1 MPEFRPRKATYIKE
15 RNGQFFYR
23 RAIPMA
29 SRAQFGGL
37 TEWNIRLEGR
47 THSERVSEAHAHAH
61 RHNQDIAVGIGG
73 RIVSRVEESQTLDG
87 PDLSIRLD
95 ATQIPLPPGMALQ
108 PFRAH
113 RDGTVV
119 ETFKIALSRDP
130 DFLREAEKDGFFPM
144 HYEEGA
150 AQLELNQL
158 LQQASLAENDDRKE
172 IAELKAEKMRS
183 VIDSLGDKRGET
195 ILSALPKWE
204 KRDRPRLT

>member
-1 MPEFRPRKATYIKE
+1 M
-15 RNGQFFYR
+15 
-23 RAIPMA
+23 
-29 SRAQFGGL
+29 
-37 TEWNIRLEGR
+37 
-47 THSERVSEAHAHAH
+47 
-61 RHNQDIAVGIGG
+61 
-73 RIVSRVEESQTLDG
+73 
-87 PDLSIRLD
+87 
-95 ATQIPLPPGMALQ
+95 
-108 PFRAH
+108 
-113 RDGTVV
+113 V

>member
-87 PDLSIRLD
+87 PDLSIRV
-95 ATQIPLPPGMALQ
+95 AA
-108 PFRAH
+108 
-113 RDGTVV
+113 RDGSATVSG
-119 ETFKIALSRDP
+119 TPRWYRGRD
-130 DFLREAEKDGFFPM
+130 
-144 HYEEGA
+144 
-150 AQLELNQL
+150 
-158 LQQASLAENDDRKE
+158 LQDCPQS
-172 IAELKAEKMRS
+172 
-183 VIDSLGDKRGET
+183 
-195 ILSALPKWE
+195 
-204 KRDRPRLT
+204 